1 MTVAIRAIPWRQ
13 GMLWAWVLGA
23 LLGLSGCA
31 VPQVQAEDRLFL
43 PLAVEF
49 LDRAELPAQ
58 DFENT
63 RVGGL
68 SGLAYDPQGGEFY
81 AVSDDRGALAPP
93 RVYTL
98 EMPWVPDG
106 AGGIKIGAIALR
118 RVTLL
123 RDDQGNSYGRDVLD
137 PEAIALS
144 PRDTWLITSEGVAQS
159 GSPPQINE
167 YDRTTGEL
175 RLALPIPTRYLPNG
189 AEGTPRGVRE
199 NLGFESIAPS
209 PHGGRGAI
217 EPFRLFTATESALAQ
232 DLDPDPSQPLTS
244 RFLHYLL
251 DPALTQNRVTLIAEH
266 AYPLALEPQGSVVHG
281 LTALATLDSGGHFLA
296 LERSFGLRGFQVNLW
311 QLATGGATDTSG
323 LATLAP
329 LSPNLSPIRKQ
340 LLLDLNSLG
349 LPVGNLE
356 AMALGP
362 PLPDGSQSL
371 WLLSDDNFGYD
382 RQPTQ
387 VWLFRL
393 RSTR

>member
-1 MTVAIRAIPWRQ
+1 MPWGRV
-13 GMLWAWVLGA
+13 VLGA
-23 LLGLSGCA
+23 WLLGVVLWLSGCA

-49 LDRAELPAQ
+49 LDRVELPAQ
-58 DFENT
+58 DFADT

-68 SGLAYDPQGGEFY
+68 SGLAYDPQGGKFY
-81 AVSDDRGALAPP
+81 AVSDDRGALNPP

-98 EMPWVPDG
+98 EMPWIPDG
-106 AGGIKIGAIALR
+106 AGGLKLGAIALKG
-118 RVTLL
+118 VTLL
-123 RDDQGNSYGRDVLD
+123 RDDQGNPYGRDVLD

-144 PRDTWLITSEGVAQS
+144 PRDSWLITSEGVAQS

-167 YDRTTGEL
+167 YDRTTGTL
-175 RLALPIPTRYLPNG
+175 RLALPIPARFLPGDNAAAPQG
-189 AEGTPRGVRE
+189 IRE
-199 NLGFESIAPS
+199 NLGFESIALS
-209 PHGGRGAI
+209 PNGGRGAI

-296 LERSFGLRGFQVNLW
+296 LERSYGLRGFQVNLW

-340 LLLDLNSLG
+340 SLLNLNSLG
-349 LPVGNLE
+349 VPVGNLE

-371 WLLSDDNFGYD
+371 WILSDDNFGYD
-382 RQPTQ
+382 GQPTQ